1 MREMCQTF
9 GITALGE
16 TVESWTLKNEF
27 LTAEVLT
34 YGATLRRLVFGGV
47 DVVLG
52 YDTLSEY
59 ERNDGYVGATVG
71 RVCNRIG
78 GASFGLNGV
87 TYPLAQNDGENHLHG
102 GARGF
107 DKYSWAAEPLADGLR
122 LHRLSPD
129 GEEGYP
135 GTLAVSVTYRLAGES
150 LRIEYEAESDA
161 DTLCSLTNHSYFN
174 LNGGGAAMAHT
185 LALAAERYL
194 ETSPGCLPTGRAL
207 PVAGTPF
214 DFRAAK
220 AVGRDIDTAAEQ
232 LRLWAFQGMDKT
244 YRRAI
249 SMEKR
254 IERMRTTSKP
264 TKARKMDAR
273 FSSAEFHGDEVLG
286 IRNVSKS
293 YGDKHLFEG
302 ISLKVEGGERIA
314 LLGDNGTGKST
325 LIGAIMGFNRYE
337 ILEGK
342 IYFKG
347 QDITDMSCDERA
359 RLGVGVMIQRPPTIR
374 GLSLRKM
381 VEICGATSE
390 EAETMAKWM
399 GLDNFLDR
407 SVNDGFSGGELKRCE
422 LLQLMAQ
429 NPDLLLLDEPESG
442 VDLENIA
449 LVGKAVNYILH
460 TEPCG
465 GAGCDK
471 PCCIKNQ
478 GWENCN
484 PLESKRSG
492 LIITHSGHILK
503 YVPASHAHILY
514 EGKMT
519 CACGDP
525 LDVLNCIGQAG
536 YETCVKR
543 GKCEVKK

>member
-1 MREMCQTF
+1 
-9 GITALGE
+9 
-16 TVESWTLKNEF
+16 
-27 LTAEVLT
+27 
-34 YGATLRRLVFGGV
+34 
-47 DVVLG
+47 
-52 YDTLSEY
+52 
-59 ERNDGYVGATVG
+59 
-71 RVCNRIG
+71 
-78 GASFGLNGV
+78 
-87 TYPLAQNDGENHLHG
+87 
-102 GARGF
+102 
-107 DKYSWAAEPLADGLR
+107 
-122 LHRLSPD
+122 
-129 GEEGYP
+129 
-135 GTLAVSVTYRLAGES
+135 
-150 LRIEYEAESDA
+150 
-161 DTLCSLTNHSYFN
+161 
-174 LNGGGAAMAHT
+174 
-185 LALAAERYL
+185 
-194 ETSPGCLPTGRAL
+194 
-207 PVAGTPF
+207 
-214 DFRAAK
+214 
-220 AVGRDIDTAAEQ
+220 
-232 LRLWAFQGMDKT
+232 
-244 YRRAI
+244 
-249 SMEKR
+249 
-254 IERMRTTSKP
+254 
-264 TKARKMDAR
+264 
-273 FSSAEFHGDEVLG
+273 
-286 IRNVSKS
+286 
-293 YGDKHLFEG
+293 
-302 ISLKVEGGERIA
+302 
-314 LLGDNGTGKST
+314 
-325 LIGAIMGFNRYE
+325 
-337 ILEGK
+337 
-342 IYFKG
+342 
-347 QDITDMSCDERA
+347 MSCDERA

>member
-1 MREMCQTF
+1 MLKIEHLSVAVRGRKILNDINLHIKPGEVHVLF
-9 GITALGE
+9 G
-16 TVESWTLKNEF
+16 
-27 LTAEVLT
+27 
-34 YGATLRRLVFGGV
+34 
-47 DVVLG
+47 
-52 YDTLSEY
+52 
-59 ERNDGYVGATVG
+59 
-71 RVCNRIG
+71 
-78 GASFGLNGV
+78 
-87 TYPLAQNDGENHLHG
+87 P
-102 GARGF
+102 
-107 DKYSWAAEPLADGLR
+107 
-122 LHRLSPD
+122 
-129 GEEGYP
+129 
-135 GTLAVSVTYRLAGES
+135 
-150 LRIEYEAESDA
+150 
-161 DTLCSLTNHSYFN
+161 
-174 LNGGGAAMAHT
+174 
-185 LALAAERYL
+185 
-194 ETSPGCLPTGRAL
+194 
-207 PVAGTPF
+207 
-214 DFRAAK
+214 
-220 AVGRDIDTAAEQ
+220 
-232 LRLWAFQGMDKT
+232 
-244 YRRAI
+244 
-249 SMEKR
+249 
-254 IERMRTTSKP
+254 
-264 TKARKMDAR
+264 
-273 FSSAEFHGDEVLG
+273 
-286 IRNVSKS
+286 
-293 YGDKHLFEG
+293 
-302 ISLKVEGGERIA
+302 
-314 LLGDNGTGKST
+314 NGTGKST

-381 VEICGATSE
+381 VEFCGATSE

-478 GWENCN
+478 GWENYN